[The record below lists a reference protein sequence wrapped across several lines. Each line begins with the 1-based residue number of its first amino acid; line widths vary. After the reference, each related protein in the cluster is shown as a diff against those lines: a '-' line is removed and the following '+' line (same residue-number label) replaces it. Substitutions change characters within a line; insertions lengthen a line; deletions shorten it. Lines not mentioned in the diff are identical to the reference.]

1 MRTPIKFHN
10 FFKKIYIGNEAIA
23 KSGFFKLSYPIE
35 HGIITNWDNMEELW
49 HHCFFNELRV
59 TPEDHPC
66 LITEDPMNPKI
77 NREQM
82 TLMFFETFE
91 VP

>member
-1 MRTPIKFHN
+1 
-10 FFKKIYIGNEAIA
+10 
-23 KSGFFKLSYPIE
+23 
-35 HGIITNWDNMEELW
+35 MEELW